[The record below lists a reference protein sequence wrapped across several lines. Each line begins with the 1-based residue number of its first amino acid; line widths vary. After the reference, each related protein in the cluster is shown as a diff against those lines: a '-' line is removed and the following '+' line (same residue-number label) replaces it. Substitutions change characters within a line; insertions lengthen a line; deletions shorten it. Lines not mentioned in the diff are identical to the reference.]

1 MQVSEGKLEGIS
13 RFEKVPADEEC
24 LIRDMAEILQEKMS
38 RDYHKGQTRRD
49 AHPAGEASF
58 DFMMQLQ
65 KDPGRMPV

>member
-1 MQVSEGKLEGIS
+1 
-13 RFEKVPADEEC
+13 
-24 LIRDMAEILQEKMS
+24 MAEILQEKMS